1 MPEAAPLEPRPVLP
15 PGTLARSPRLRL
27 TVPAPL
33 AWVRL
38 QLAARELAAAPAA
51 LQVGGIPL
59 PGRINRWTGPVPV
72 ICRIAPDLWMLQATG
87 MEPTRLAAMT
97 ATACTGRA
105 GAITDL
111 SDALAT
117 LSLDGDDATALL
129 ARGCGLDLSLA
140 AFPPDAC
147 TRTRLAQLA
156 VLVRRTPI
164 DGYEL
169 TVEAPAARW
178 LYDWLVDAAAG
189 LDHRE

>member
-1 MPEAAPLEPRPVLP
+1 MPEAAPLEPQPVLP
-15 PGTLARSPRLRL
+15 PGTLALSPRLRL
-27 TVPAPL
+27 TVSTPL

-51 LQVGGIPL
+51 LRVGGRPL
-59 PGRINRWTGPVPV
+59 PGRINRWAGPVPV
-72 ICRIAPDLWMLQATG
+72 ICRIAPDLWMLQAAG
-87 MEPTRLAAMT
+87 MEPARLLALT

-105 GAITDL
+105 GAVTDL
-111 SDALAT
+111 SDALVT

-156 VLVRRTPI
+156 VLVRRTAI